1 MAAASSFYHTDIMH
15 HMMTIKEILCCSPCS
30 FVLDASYCFAFHVSS
45 SVFHTHAAF
54 SLMRSV
60 FVKAFADSV
69 SSQKRA
75 AADGECREEC
85 LLQETATKEA
95 AMATRMEEVQA
106 ELKQSRLALGNA
118 DAEIERLGVFSSQL
132 KKVLRLLLRKQE
144 QLHLASS
151 KSLLLCALVCWGFL
165 FCLPPIHL
173 FCSMIMFID

>member
-1 MAAASSFYHTDIMH
+1 MPVTFIV
-15 HMMTIKEILCCSPCS
+15 SPCN
-30 FVLDASYCFAFHVSS
+30 CFPVRI
-45 SVFHTHAAF
+45 HTRAAI
-54 SLMRSV
+54 SQMRFV

-85 LLQETATKEA
+85 WLQETATKEA

-132 KKVLRLLLRKQE
+132 KKVLCFILTTQE
-144 QLHLASS
+144 QLHTY
-151 KSLLLCALVCWGFL
+151 CLV
-165 FCLPPIHL
+165 
-173 FCSMIMFID
+173 